1 MEYDPKQLEILMHKV
16 AFTLG
21 NKLEEF
27 IPIDK
32 DNVRIYACGPT
43 VYNYAHIGNARM
55 AVVNDLL
62 VRFLRTIYP
71 KVTYVSNITDID
83 DKIIA
88 ASEET
93 NVPIKE
99 LTTKFTTIYNE
110 DMSVLGVKLPDIQP
124 KATEHINEMIELI
137 KLLIQNNFAYE
148 KEGHVLFHVPA
159 FKDYGSLSRRNR
171 DEQIMG
177 SRVEI
182 APYKKDPTDFVLWKP
197 SPSPKP
203 GWESP
208 WGFGRPG
215 WHLECSAMSE
225 KTLGLPF
232 DIHSGGA
239 DLIFPHHE
247 NEIAQTCAAHNNIND
262 LKSFAKYWFHNGF
275 VNVEGEKMSKS
286 LGNISLVNELIK
298 EFKGEV
304 LRLTLVSAHY
314 RQPLNWT
321 RNIIKQNSTMLD
333 RFYRNLKELENIE
346 AYKDNNQI
354 DDNVIEGLYDDLN
367 TPKVIAEL
375 NVLSNQ
381 IGSAD
386 KKMKAKIKYNLLE
399 VGKIIGILQN
409 NPDKWFGYGKSA
421 NLDETTIERLIKER
435 NEARGNKNFDV
446 ADQIRDELKEKG
458 IEIEDTKKGT
468 VWKSI

>member
-1 MEYDPKQLEILMHKV
+1 MNKLKLHN
-16 AFTLG
+16 TLG
-21 NKLEEF
+21 NKVEEF
-27 IPIDK
+27 IPINIK
-32 DNVRIYACGPT
+32 NIRVYACGPT

-88 ASEET
+88 ASEEK
-93 NVPIKE
+93 NIPIKE
-99 LTTKFTTIYNE
+99 LTKKFTDIYNE
-110 DMSVLGVKLPDIQP
+110 DMSVLGVSLPDIQP
-124 KATEHINEMIELI
+124 KATDHINEMIELT

-148 KEGHVLFHVPA
+148 KEGHVLFDVPK
-159 FKDYGSLSRRNR
+159 FKDYGSLSGRNR
-171 DEQIMG
+171 DEQIIG
-177 SRVEI
+177 SRVEV

-197 SPSPKP
+197 SPAPKP

-247 NEIAQTCAAHNNIND
+247 NEIAQTCAAHNNTHD

-286 LGNISLVNELIK
+286 VGNIRLVNELNK

-304 LRLTLVSAHY
+304 LRLTLLSAHY

-321 RNIIKQNSTMLD
+321 RNIIKQNSTMLE
-333 RFYRNLKELENIE
+333 RFYRNLKDLENID
-346 AYKDNNQI
+346 AYKDNDQI
-354 DDNVIEGLYDDLN
+354 DDVVIEGLYDDLN

-381 IGSAD
+381 LSSAD
-386 KKMKAKIKYNLLE
+386 NKMKSRIKYNLLE

-409 NPDKWFGYGKSA
+409 NPDTWLGYGKSA
-421 NLDETTIERLIKER
+421 ILDETTIERLIKER
-435 NEARGNKNFDV
+435 NEARGNKNFDL

-458 IEIEDTKKGT
+458 VEIEDTKNGT
-468 VWKSI
+468 IWKSV